1 MRDYLNPHTLANDA
15 RMRRALF
22 KGAFLFVE
30 GQLDEKLYGMFVED
44 SRCQIII
51 AHDRSRV
58 LGACQVLESASFPG
72 AIGIIDADFDILEA
86 KTPGVATVFQTDLH
100 DAECLMLSTHAFDKL
115 LFQFASKE
123 KLAAWKAAHGPDVRY
138 HLLCEAALIGCLVWH
153 SNREKLNLLFEGL
166 EAKEFVDATNLK
178 LDLNLFVRH
187 VKNKSSR
194 HDLSGD
200 MLING
205 IQERRAAAQ
214 DLWQAVRGHD
224 FIDCLA
230 FALRKT
236 LANCPASMI
245 TRERLEL
252 DLRLAYPE
260 EEFFR
265 TRLFA
270 QVRAWE
276 ASQGSFRVF
285 RKPRQTEL
293 EL

>member
-30 GQLDEKLYGMFVED
+30 GQSDEKLYGMFVD
-44 SRCQIII
+44 GTRCQIII

-58 LGACQVLESASFPG
+58 LGARQVLASDSFPG
-72 AIGIIDADFDILEA
+72 AIGIIDADFDMLEA
-86 KTPGVATVFQTDLH
+86 KTPGLATVFQTDLH
-100 DAECLMLSTHAFDKL
+100 DAECLMFSTCAFDKL

-123 KLAAWKAAHGPDVRY
+123 KLAAWKAAYGPDVRS
-138 HLLCEAALIGCLVWH
+138 HLLGEAALIGCLVWH
-153 SNREKLNLLFEGL
+153 SNRQKLDLKFEGL

-178 LDLNLFVRH
+178 LDLHLFVRH
-187 VKNKSSR
+187 AKNKSLR
-194 HDLSGD
+194 HDLPDD
-200 MLING
+200 MLIDG
-205 IQERRAAAQ
+205 IKERRAAAQ

-224 FIDCLA
+224 LIDYLA

-236 LANCPASMI
+236 LANCPASMVA
-245 TRERLEL
+245 RERLEL

-260 EEFFR
+260 EEFSR

-270 QVRAWE
+270 DVRAWE
-276 ASQGSFRVF
+276 AGQESFRVF
-285 RKPRQTEL
+285 REPRQTEL
-293 EL
+293 GL